1 MFGNEAVP
9 PSRDSCGVLSL
20 PLMIGAQMERRM
32 RIKVITL
39 YTILL
44 AGLLQPLGALIA
56 GAQPAG
62 SAAQI
67 EYLIGVAGMT

>member
-1 MFGNEAVP
+1 
-9 PSRDSCGVLSL
+9 
-20 PLMIGAQMERRM
+20 MIGAQMERRM